1 CFFFSTPRG
10 YNSETVRIHLAYNPD
25 TNGRYDN
32 GMNPIL
38 RRYAMH
44 PEHVI
49 ALVIPALEPDGRLP
63 ALLRAL
69 GPDWSGPAVVVD
81 DGSSAAAQPYFAEAE
96 RLGATVLRHPAN
108 RGKGAALKT
117 AFAHCLAVW
126 PNLLGCVTAD
136 ADGQHTPADIL

>member
-1 CFFFSTPRG
+1 
-10 YNSETVRIHLAYNPD
+10 
-25 TNGRYDN
+25 
-32 GMNPIL
+32 
-38 RRYAMH
+38 MH
-44 PEHVI
+44 PEPVI

-117 AFAHCLAVW
+117 A
-126 PNLLGCVTAD
+126 
-136 ADGQHTPADIL
+136 

>member
-1 CFFFSTPRG
+1 
-10 YNSETVRIHLAYNPD
+10 
-25 TNGRYDN
+25 
-32 GMNPIL
+32 
-38 RRYAMH
+38 MH

-63 ALLRAL
+63 VLLRAL

-126 PNLLGCVTAD
+126 PDLLGCVTAD
-136 ADGQHTPADIL
+136 ADGQHTPADILRLATALRGRPGILWLGCRDFATPGVPAKSRLGNARRWALR